1 MTQIAMTAPTTT
13 PIITM
18 TTKMSCLGEEYDV
31 LILFGFKGFDLRPEG
46 LETRAQVIE
55 QCQYHIFHVDVER

>member
-1 MTQIAMTAPTTT
+1 MTTT
-13 PIITM
+13 TVTTKM
-18 TTKMSCLGEEYDV
+18 RTTTTKMSCLGEEYDV
-31 LILFGFKGFDLRPEG
+31 LILFGFKGLDLRPEG